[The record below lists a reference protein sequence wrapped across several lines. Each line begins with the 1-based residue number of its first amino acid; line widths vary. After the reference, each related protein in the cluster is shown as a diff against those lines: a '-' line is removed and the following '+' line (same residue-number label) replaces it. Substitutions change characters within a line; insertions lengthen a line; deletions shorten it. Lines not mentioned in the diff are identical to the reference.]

1 MPKKNIDKSDLTIDL
16 LQKLLIIELAKQ
28 GVPQNDIARIVGV
41 ASVKIN
47 SILKYFNVKKK
58 R

>member
-47 SILKYFNVKKK
+47 AILKYFNSKKK
-58 R
+58 K

>member
-1 MPKKNIDKSDLTIDL
+1 MPKKNITPAEETNDL

-28 GVPQNDIARIVGV
+28 GVSQNDIARIVGV

-47 SILKYFNVKKK
+47 SILKYFNSKKK
-58 R
+58 K